1 MDNSSA
7 TLADALLENAPACP
21 HSTAGIREAIQKS
34 VAQPGQLIRAKLVH
48 QAVLTHTSDPH
59 LATLTACAIEYY
71 HIASLLLDDLPCMD
85 DATHRRGALCLHRT
99 HGEANTIL
107 TALALINRAYSL
119 LGFALA
125 TQPADLRL
133 RAQATLD
140 TCLGPSGIIG
150 GQADDLAFASTDRS
164 ARTIGRIALRKTGSL
179 FWLSIYL
186 PALLARPTDDE
197 QRHLRALC
205 TYWGLAYQIRD
216 DLADAQASLASTG
229 KTPNRDRTLNR
240 PNLAHALGL
249 PATRRRLA
257 RLLHLSDRALAL
269 LTALHPRWHYL
280 RETQKNFTHRP
291 AARASA
297 DTFAA

>member
-1 MDNSSA
+1 MAPLSA
-7 TLADALLENAPACP
+7 ILLENAPACAHTTP
-21 HSTAGIREAIQKS
+21 AIREAIQRA
-34 VAQPGQLIRAKLVH
+34 VTQPGQLIRARLVRE
-48 QAVLTHTSDPH
+48 AVLTHTSDS
-59 LATLTACAIEYY
+59 AIADLTACAVEYY

-85 DATHRRGALCLHRT
+85 DAIHRRGALCLHRT

-125 TQPADLRL
+125 NQPTDIRL

-150 GQADDLAFASTDRS
+150 GQADDLAFATTDRS
-164 ARTIGRIALRKTGSL
+164 ARTIARIALRKTGSL

-186 PALLARPTDDE
+186 PALLARPSDRE
-197 QRHLRALC
+197 QHHLKALC
-205 TYWGLAYQIRD
+205 TYWGLAYQVRD
-216 DLADAQASLASTG
+216 DLADAQATLATTG
-229 KTPNRDRTLNR
+229 KTTNRDRTLNR

-249 PATRRRLA
+249 APARRRLA
-257 RLLHLSDRALAL
+257 RLLMLSDRALTH
-269 LTALHPRWHYL
+269 LTALDPRWSYL

-291 AARASA
+291 AAPATATHS
-297 DTFAA
+297 TVAA